1 MTAKKKAPTPKKSH
15 FQKAADHLTTKDPE
29 RFFFDLGVLH
39 GCGLEFLDETDRI
52 TAGGTAKQLVVSEVT
67 DLGDILQF
75 IHNTIASLDP
85 CSPPTHLG
93 GNGKDFEELLM
104 EEARRLENLGTLTM
118 GRYGTQVSMV
128 DNEWKPVPS
137 YPDFEGVR
145 KNGRQ
150 FVIEA
155 KVCTQPSFRV
165 RNDNLKFKQVRH
177 MITRSQFSVSCYIVV
192 HFNARLGAT
201 FYDPPFTVA
210 LPVNTERDGGWPV
223 WEEYARCKDK
233 KQEFPAISREEALA
247 MGTPVKWHIPAR
259 SKKLRPD
266 LLSIVHSH

>member
-1 MTAKKKAPTPKKSH
+1 MAAKKKAPATKKSP
-15 FQKAADHLTTKDPE
+15 FQKAAEHMVAKDSE
-29 RFFFDLGVLH
+29 RFFLDLGVLY
-39 GCGLEFLDETDRI
+39 GCGVEFRDETDRI
-52 TAGGTAKQLVVSEVT
+52 TAGGTAQQLVVSEVT

-75 IHNTIASLDP
+75 IHKAIASLDVL
-85 CSPPTHLG
+85 SPPTHLG
-93 GNGKDFEELLM
+93 GNGKDFEESLM
-104 EEARRLENLGTLTM
+104 DEAKRLEKLGTLTM
-118 GRYGTQVSMV
+118 CRYGTQVSMV

-150 FVIEA
+150 FIIEA

-177 MITRSQFSVSCYIVV
+177 MMTRSKFGVDCFIVV

-210 LPVNTERDGGWPV
+210 FPVKPADAGGWPV

-233 KQEFPAISREEALA
+233 KQEFPVITREQALDL
-247 MGTPVKWHIPAR
+247 GKLVKWHVPNR
-259 SKKLRPD
+259 SRNLRPD
-266 LLSIVHSH
+266 LLSIVHTH